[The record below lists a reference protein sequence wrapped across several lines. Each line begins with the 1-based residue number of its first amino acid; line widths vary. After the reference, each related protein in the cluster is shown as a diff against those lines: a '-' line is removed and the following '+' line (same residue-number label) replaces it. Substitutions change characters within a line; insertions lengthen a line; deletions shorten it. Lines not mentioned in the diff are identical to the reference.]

1 MRKKYS
7 EEYKEFKDLLW
18 FFSYISQI
26 FNNYLEKFIEG
37 EEINLNKLRSINE
50 FLAYEY
56 CIYGGGNYG
65 GDNQFLTLGKSFKE
79 YNEFIEELNIP
90 TPILKTNE
98 WYSRF
103 KILNKLRKD

>member
-26 FNNYLEKFIEG
+26 FNNYLKKFIEG
-37 EEINLNKLRSINE
+37 EEINLNKLKSIND

-56 CIYGGGNYG
+56 CIYGGGYY
-65 GDNQFLTLGKSFKE
+65 GDNHFLTLGKSFK
-79 YNEFIEELNIP
+79 
-90 TPILKTNE
+90 
-98 WYSRF
+98 
-103 KILNKLRKD
+103 

>member
-1 MRKKYS
+1 MMLVIMRLKV
-7 EEYKEFKDLLW
+7 E
-18 FFSYISQI
+18 
-26 FNNYLEKFIEG
+26 
-37 EEINLNKLRSINE
+37 NKLRSINE